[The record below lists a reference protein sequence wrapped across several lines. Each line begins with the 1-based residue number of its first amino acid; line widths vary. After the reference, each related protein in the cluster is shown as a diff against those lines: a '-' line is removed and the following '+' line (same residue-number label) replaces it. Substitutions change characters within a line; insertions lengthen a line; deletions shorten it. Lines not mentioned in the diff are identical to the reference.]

1 MTNFIYQLYFIVV
14 VLDCILYIFNKMY
27 KVNVDPIR
35 VINELNEQIDLIE
48 DKNTQESVK
57 KFIDYLINNNN
68 AAYFFIFLL
77 IVTPIINV
85 ILLIALIN
93 SIKNN

>member
-27 KVNVDPIR
+27 KVNVDSIR

-48 DKNTQESVK
+48 DKNTQESVR